1 MPGKIMNPDS
11 KIVGE
16 LAAAGCSNSEIAD
29 ILGCSKKMI
38 GSRRFAAILAKNR
51 AEVRKHLRQVQIEAA
66 LGGSVM
72 MMIWLGRQLLGQT
85 SENNDVSIDAELSDP
100 EQLIVVLDEK
110 KKGEM
115 IDGEIM
121 PVNQTQTK
129 IAEGYEA
136 AEF

>member
-11 KIVGE
+11 KVVGE
-16 LAAAGCSNSEIAD
+16 FAAAGCSNSEIAD

-38 GSRRFAAILAKNR
+38 GARRFAAILAKNR

-85 SENNDVSIDAELSDP
+85 SENDVSVDAELSDP

-115 IDGEIM
+115 IDGETM
-121 PVNQTQTK
+121 PETQTQTK
-129 IAEGYEA
+129 MA
-136 AEF
+136 A

>member
-29 ILGCSKKMI
+29 ILGCSEKMI

-72 MMIWLGRQLLGQT
+72 MMIWLSMESVSKLTPTRRMVNSGSPFSSCTG
-85 SENNDVSIDAELSDP
+85 DVTMFRRF
-100 EQLIVVLDEK
+100 EK
-110 KKGEM
+110 L
-115 IDGEIM
+115 
-121 PVNQTQTK
+121 
-129 IAEGYEA
+129 
-136 AEF
+136 

>member
-85 SENNDVSIDAELSDP
+85 SENDISVDSDP

-110 KKGEM
+110 QKKKDEM
-115 IDGEIM
+115 IEGDM
-121 PVNQTQTK
+121 VPVNEMVTPP
-129 IAEGYEA
+129 
-136 AEF
+136 

>member
-1 MPGKIMNPDS
+1 
-11 KIVGE
+11 
-16 LAAAGCSNSEIAD
+16 
-29 ILGCSKKMI
+29 MI